1 MLSAEHGLQLGQT
14 DGGSHAI
21 PGTSTIISGRAGW
34 FPLIFLL
41 IFIFVPQGSCWP
53 NNYRYLYN
61 HCPGPEWNVMCRG
74 CCEYD
79 VIRCKCPLQGTSVGY
94 AVPCCRNAI
103 NECDP
108 CIIHPGCSL
117 FENCK
122 RCNNGTWGPKDDFF
136 IRGQYCAECRPG
148 WSGGDCMKCGGV
160 IRKRQGHIV
169 LESYPNNARCEWTI
183 QVDQPFTI
191 ELRFMMLS
199 LEVHHSC
206 RYDFVEVRDGDSINS
221 RVIGRFCGNNRP
233 APIRSSGNSLHIHFE
248 SDGYKNYDGFFATF
262 QESSA
267 CSSSPCLHDGTCIL
281 DSSYT
286 YHCACLAGYT
296 GKRCEN
302 VVGCRRPPVPTH
314 GSTQG
319 AFHHAGARI
328 TFQCDAG
335 FELQGLGAAI
345 CLSDGTWSAPAP
357 QCVPIERLCALPP
370 KPIHGDH
377 FLVYGPNDV
386 LIALQYLCHQPF
398 ELSGVSQRTCLP
410 NNTWSG
416 TQPVCTQ
423 VNNTLTEAEKDK
435 ETAKETAKGTDTT
448 KEDTDREKEDSK
460 AKEKNQENTG
470 VKKESDRWSTTADNT
485 TTGTIPGKTLA
496 EDRNEE
502 EKNHGRE
509 KTTSGGG
516 DKVGNVGPDNGLDTA
531 ENKEAD
537 IVKPG
542 KKDDRQSSKSETAT
556 TDVVVIKD
564 KGQGE
569 KERKEEQVNGKKD
582 SGKVGPNDTKLR
594 TVVSEDINAV
604 EISEQEMAKNN
615 TVTDDLNDLSKN
627 NTTALPERKII
638 PSRVNI
644 TLYRAGGEEGGM
656 PKESP
661 TIKEDKAETSPT
673 QKPKEPDTD
682 RKAKEKEKDVNQS
695 FVERS
700 CPPPPRLY
708 HGYHVMMP
716 GAKPETVEFSCNH
729 SYALSG
735 DPLRSCQPDGT
746 WSGKQPQCV
755 RACREPKV
763 SELVRQRILPPQAP
777 FRKTPV
783 HKLYSTAVGRQIQ
796 SDAPTKGPPVP
807 SQLAAGFHHLYTHIE
822 YDCVSPF
829 YHHHGSPRRTCL
841 KTGKWSGRHVS
852 CSPVCGK
859 HPTFDPERPGEAH
872 WPWLVAIY
880 RRSNNGAETKLTKA
894 DSHTGSV
901 KKDGSAR
908 ASNHIRASVW
918 QLVCSG
924 ALVNQRSVVVAA
936 HCVTQLGKF
945 YPLDAAKI
953 KVVVGKHYRDDHRE
967 NKGLQHLR
975 VATIVI
981 HPNYDP
987 HILDSDIAV
996 IKLLDKAKIGEKV
1009 QPLCLSDISGEGEMS
1024 GQGLVTGWSPLPDSG
1039 LGAEEKAR
1047 VGLVHLADIVP
1058 CEEQYA
1064 RNGVPVS
1071 VTDNML
1077 CASQKP
1083 NYGPSTICPSDTG
1096 GILILPAL
1104 ADNKENPSVGF
1115 TPKGNKKRLW
1125 RLLGLVSFGYDQGE
1139 CDPELYTVYTHVA
1152 NFKIWIESSMK

>member
-1 MLSAEHGLQLGQT
+1 MVWWRLHEVWWGDPQT
-14 DGGSHAI
+14 PGSH
-21 PGTSTIISGRAGW
+21 SSGE
-34 FPLIFLL
+34 L
-41 IFIFVPQGSCWP
+41 PQQRSLRVDNTG
-53 NNYRYLYN
+53 
-61 HCPGPEWNVMCRG
+61 GPTFHNRTQV
-74 CCEYD
+74 YD
-79 VIRCKCPLQGTSVGY
+79 
-94 AVPCCRNAI
+94 
-103 NECDP
+103 
-108 CIIHPGCSL
+108 
-117 FENCK
+117 
-122 RCNNGTWGPKDDFF
+122 
-136 IRGQYCAECRPG
+136 AEFG
-148 WSGGDCMKCGGV
+148 
-160 IRKRQGHIV
+160 
-169 LESYPNNARCEWTI
+169 
-183 QVDQPFTI
+183 
-191 ELRFMMLS
+191 
-199 LEVHHSC
+199 
-206 RYDFVEVRDGDSINS
+206 
-221 RVIGRFCGNNRP
+221 GRFCGNNRP

-281 DSSYT
+281 DSSST

-302 VVGCRRPPVPTH
+302 VVGCHRPPMPTH

-319 AFHHAGARI
+319 VFHHAGARI
-328 TFQCDAG
+328 AFQCDAG
-335 FELQGLGAAI
+335 FELQGLGSAI

-357 QCVPIERLCALPP
+357 QCVPVDRLCALPP

-398 ELSGVSQRTCLP
+398 ELSGVSQRTCLL

-435 ETAKETAKGTDTT
+435 ETAKETAKGPDKA
-448 KEDTDREKEDSK
+448 KEDIDGGKEDSK
-460 AKEKNQENTG
+460 SKEKNQENTG

-485 TTGTIPGKTLA
+485 TTGTIPGTTLA
-496 EDRNEE
+496 EYRNED
-502 EKNHGRE
+502 EKSIGRE

-569 KERKEEQVNGKKD
+569 KERKEEQVNGKED

-594 TVVSEDINAV
+594 TVVSEAINAV

-627 NTTALPERKII
+627 NTAALPGRKTI
-638 PSRVNI
+638 PSRLNI
-644 TLYRAGGEEGGM
+644 TQYTLYRAGGDESGI
-656 PKESP
+656 PNESP
-661 TIKEDKAETSPT
+661 TIKEDRAETSPT

-682 RKAKEKEKDVNQS
+682 RKAKEKKDDVNQS
-695 FVERS
+695 FFEGS

-763 SELVRQRILPPQAP
+763 SELVRQRILPPRAP

-796 SDAPTKGPPVP
+796 SDARTKAPPVP

-829 YHHHGSPRRTCL
+829 YHHNGSPRRTCL

-880 RRSNNGAETKLTKA
+880 RRSTNGAETKLTKA

-924 ALVNQRSVVVAA
+924 SLVNQRSVVVAA
-936 HCVTQLGKF
+936 HCVTQLGKV

-953 KVVVGKHYRDDHRE
+953 KVVVGKHYRDDLRE

-996 IKLLDKAKIGEKV
+996 IKLMDKAKIGEKV
-1009 QPLCLSDISGEGEMS
+1009 QPLCLSDIPGEGEMS

-1058 CEEQYA
+1058 CEQQYA

-1104 ADNKENPSVGF
+1104 TDNKENPSVGF

-1152 NFKIWIESSMK
+1152 NFKLWIESNMK